1 MYITFLLL
9 TCFSSGPRNVLVVR
23 DPETQ
28 LRSILTLLQ
37 QLYYAA
43 GRALCEA
50 RSETDPPS
58 NLRHFLGHFN
68 TLPQWISRWKQS
80 SCRKGA
86 MRVLALAKAY
96 YPDIDVSKLMGG
108 FPEFNLDKSKFDHI
122 SFQKIDRETRH
133 AASVISSSLMLDS
146 FQPSFDAKNKRIVE
160 EDPEPFIVDVP
171 RVPKDK
177 GTDVSGSGTPAIPA
191 PGRPEVEDDDLPF
204 QTPLTAICWET
215 KPKEVSL
222 KTKGAKEVLIQEP
235 RKDRGSPSKGA
246 EVTKTTSTTAD
257 PGTTPGPN

>member
-1 MYITFLLL
+1 M
-9 TCFSSGPRNVLVVR
+9 R
-23 DPETQ
+23 DSETQ

-50 RSETDPPS
+50 RNETDPPG
-58 NLRHFLGHFN
+58 NLKHFLGHFN
-68 TLPQWISRWKQS
+68 ALPQWISRWKQS

-96 YPDIDVSKLMGG
+96 YPDIDVTKLMGG
-108 FPEFNLDKSKFDHI
+108 FPEFNLDKSKFDSI

-133 AASVISSSLMLDS
+133 AASVISSTIRLDS
-146 FQPSFDAKNKRIVE
+146 FQPSFDAKNKRVVE

-177 GTDVSGSGTPAIPA
+177 GADVSGSGTPAISA
-191 PGRPEVEDDDLPF
+191 PGRPEVEDEDLPF
-204 QTPLTAICWET
+204 KTPLTAICWET

-246 EVTKTTSTTAD
+246 EAAKTSAATAD
-257 PGTTPGPN
+257 PATSPGPN